1 MCKESGVLLEPY
13 IFQDIIVE
21 VPLINGEPPATLNTS
36 RDCDASNL
44 LQSEVK

>member
-1 MCKESGVLLEPY
+1 MCKENDVLRELY

-21 VPLINGEPPATLNTS
+21 VPLINGEPPATLNSS